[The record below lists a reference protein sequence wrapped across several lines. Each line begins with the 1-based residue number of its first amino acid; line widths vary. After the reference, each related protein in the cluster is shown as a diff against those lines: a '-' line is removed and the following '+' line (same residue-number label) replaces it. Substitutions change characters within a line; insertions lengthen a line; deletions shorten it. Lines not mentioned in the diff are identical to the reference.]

1 MIRKNKGFMISAI
14 VLAVLITTALA
25 GTLAFAKPAAAPAG
39 GNSVS
44 VSGTAQVTLKPDVAY
59 VTFGTQTSDADAA
72 KARTANDTLMKK
84 VLDALKAQGVDEK
97 DIKTVDFA
105 INPRYDAN
113 GTAVT
118 GYDVVNSVQVKVKN
132 LDKLGGIM
140 DAALAAGA
148 NNASNLYFDVE
159 NREEAY
165 NQAVVKAIDN
175 AKQRAETL
183 AKSAGRTLG
192 AVTAVTESGGYNP
205 YPMFVTRDAA
215 MTAGAG
221 SVPVSSGEMQI
232 SASISIT
239 YELK

>member
-1 MIRKNKGFMISAI
+1 MIRRNKAFFITAI
-14 VLAVLITTALA
+14 VLVVLVTTALA
-25 GTLAFAKPAAAPAG
+25 GSLAFAKPAAATAG

-44 VSGTAQVTLKPDVAY
+44 VSGTAQVTIKPDVAY
-59 VTFGTQTSDADAA
+59 ATFGTQTSDADAA
-72 KARTANDTLMKK
+72 KARTANDALMKK
-84 VLDALKAQGVDEK
+84 VLDAVKAQGVDEK

-118 GYDVVNSVQVKVKN
+118 GYEVVNSIQVKVKN
-132 LDKLGGIM
+132 LDKLGAIM

-148 NNASNLYFDVE
+148 NNAGNLYFDVE
-159 NREEAY
+159 NREDAY
-165 NQAVVKAIDN
+165 NQAVVKAIEN

-192 AVTAVTESGGYNP
+192 AVSAVSETGGYSP
-205 YPMFVTRDAA
+205 YPMFATRDAA
-215 MTAGAG
+215 MAAGAG

-232 SASISIT
+232 SASVSIT